1 MGNRKESITT
11 LDVKI
16 NDLEKMEKQK
26 DATRESAEDWTN
38 RVTDEWFQ
46 EKCWSQQQFRKR
58 EDILYNIF
66 MLESGENQ
74 NDVFNFG
81 KKGDRSEVH
90 YGRLASLDV
99 SVLDRVQS
107 ENNYF

>member
-1 MGNRKESITT
+1 MMGNRKESITT

-26 DATRESAEDWTN
+26 ESAEDWTN
-38 RVTDEWFQ
+38 RVRDEWFQ

-66 MLESGENQ
+66 LLESGENQ
-74 NDVFNFG
+74 CNGLNFG
-81 KKGDRSEVH
+81 RGKGDERSEVH

-99 SVLDRVQS
+99 SVLDRAES